1 MTYMA
6 VVAILLGITAGISFI
21 NDRYL
26 KLPSTIAMLL
36 VALLISVTIIV
47 MQKMGW
53 TSFGNFLILIIEEFD
68 FSDILLKGLLGFLL
82 FAGAI
87 HVGIH
92 DLERD
97 SKILLFLVTICVIV
111 ATFIYG
117 SIVYIGFNIVGLEI
131 DYLYALIFGALI
143 TPTDPIAVMGVLS
156 EIGLPKRLDHLISG
170 ESLLNDGVGYVVF
183 AVLLG
188 IKVSPSTL
196 SIAGVAHMLLMEIG
210 GGILLGCIVGGAA
223 YSLLKKTNSTV
234 TAIFISLADI
244 AVCFALAD
252 YYHFSAPLSVVS
264 SGILI
269 SSLVKSITVIREKH
283 SEYRIF
289 WHILD
294 SLLNGVLFMLIGI
307 QLLVINFNK
316 LLLICTAIGIVASL
330 ISRFISVSI
339 PIVLFKANDE
349 KISARNIDLMKLL
362 TWGGLR
368 GGLSLAM
375 AMSLPNGYLK
385 NSIIAITFGI
395 VVFSIIIQGLSIGK
409 LFKYKKL
416 VEIAKQ

>member
-1 MTYMA
+1 MTYMT
-6 VVAILLGITAGISFI
+6 VIAILLCITAGISFL

-26 KLPSTIAMLL
+26 KLPATIAMLL
-36 VALLISVTIIV
+36 VSLLISITVIIL
-47 MQKMGW
+47 QKMGW
-53 TSFGNFLILIIEEFD
+53 TTFGNFLIEIIHKVN
-68 FSDILLKGLLGFLL
+68 FSEILLNGILGFLL

-97 SKILLFLVTICVIV
+97 SKILLFLVTICVVV
-111 ATFIYG
+111 ASFIYG
-117 SIVYIGFNIVGLEI
+117 TIIYIGFNFIGFEI
-131 DYLYALIFGALI
+131 DYLYSLIFGALI
-143 TPTDPIAVMGVLS
+143 TPTDPIAVMSVLS
-156 EIGLPKRLDHLISG
+156 QIGLPKRLDHLISG

-183 AVLLG
+183 ALLLG
-188 IKVSPSTL
+188 VKNSSGGL
-196 SIAGVAHMLLMEIG
+196 SISQAIIMLVQEIG
-210 GGILLGCIVGGAA
+210 GGILLGLLVG
-223 YSLLKKTNSTV
+223 YFVYLLLKKTNSTI

-244 AVCFALAD
+244 VVCFSIAE
-252 YYHFSAPLSVVS
+252 YYHFSGPLAVVS
-264 SGILI
+264 SGILL
-269 SSLVKSITVIREKH
+269 SSLVNHITIIREKH

-294 SLLNGVLFMLIGI
+294 SLLNGVLFMLIGV
-307 QLLVINFNK
+307 Q
-316 LLLICTAIGIVASL
+316 LLLIEFNGLILTCILISVFASL

-339 PIVLFKANDE
+339 PIILFKANNE
-349 KISARNIDLMKLL
+349 KISARNVDLMKLL

-375 AMSLPNGYLK
+375 AMSLPASQLK
-385 NSIIAITFGI
+385 ESIIAITFGV
-395 VVFSIIIQGLSIGK
+395 VVFSVVIQGLSIGK